1 MFSTPF
7 LFDIILKFIR
17 LTRNQEHMSIVIKKV
32 TDKSDLKKFVYFN
45 INLYKGCDQYVPP
58 LIYDEFATLNRD
70 KNPAFD
76 HCEAEYYLAYKNGE
90 IVGRIAAIINHKG
103 NKIWNQKYARFSF
116 VDFIDD
122 AEVSEKLFKTAE
134 RWAKKKG
141 MKHIHGPMGFTDLDH
156 EGLLIE
162 GFDYISTM
170 LTSYS
175 YPYYKTH
182 IERLGYTKDQDWNEY
197 LIPIPKEVPERMDR
211 VADVVQKR
219 FGLIVKKFNS
229 KKEIMPYARDIFILL
244 NKSYK
249 NLYGYV
255 ELTDKQIDY
264 YVNMYI
270 PLLRLDFLTLVFKK
284 DDYKLIGFGIG
295 LPSLA
300 KALQKANGKFLPTGW
315 YHLYRAIK
323 SDNNKVLDLLLI
335 GVDPEYQGKGVN
347 SLMFREFALSAN
359 RLGYEVA
366 ESNPELELN
375 NRVQSM
381 WDGLD
386 AKQHKKR
393 RAYIKEL

>member
-1 MFSTPF
+1 
-7 LFDIILKFIR
+7 
-17 LTRNQEHMSIVIKKV
+17 MSITIKKV
-32 TDKSDLKKFVYFN
+32 RDKTLLKKFVYFN
-45 INLYKGCDQYVPP
+45 INLYKGCEQYVPP

-76 HCEAEYYLAYKNGE
+76 HCEAEYFLAYKNGE
-90 IVGRIAAIINHKG
+90 IVGRIAAIINHKA
-103 NKIWNQKYARFSF
+103 NEIWKQKYARFSF

-122 AEVSEKLFKTAE
+122 AEVANKLFGTAE
-134 RWAKKKG
+134 SWARHKG
-141 MKHIHGPMGFTDLDH
+141 MDHIHGPMGFTDLDH

-162 GFDYISTM
+162 GYDRISTM

-197 LIPIPKEVPERMDR
+197 LIPIPKEVPERFDR
-211 VADVVQKR
+211 VGKVVQKR
-219 FGLIVKKFNS
+219 FGLIVKHFED
-229 KKEIMPYARDIFILL
+229 KKELSKYARDVFVLL
-244 NKSYK
+244 NKAYK

-255 ELTDKQIDY
+255 ELSDKQIDY

-270 PLLRLDFLTLVFKK
+270 PMLRLEFFTVVLRQEDHKLV
-284 DDYKLIGFGIG
+284 GFGIG

-300 KALQKANGKFLPTGW
+300 LALQKAKGKFMPAGW
-315 YHLYRAIK
+315 FHLYRALK
-323 SDNNKVLDLLLI
+323 SNNNKVLDLLLI

-347 SLMFREFALSAN
+347 ALIFNEFIPAAN
-359 RLGYEVA
+359 RLGFEVA
-366 ESNPELELN
+366 ESNPELALN

-381 WDGLD
+381 WDGMGAEL
-386 AKQHKKR
+386 HKKR

>member
-1 MFSTPF
+1 MA
-7 LFDIILKFIR
+7 I
-17 LTRNQEHMSIVIKKV
+17 EIVKV
-32 TDKSDLKKFVYFN
+32 EDKSLLKKFVYFN

-58 LIYDEFATLNRD
+58 LIYDELATLNKE

-76 HCEAEYYLAYKNGE
+76 HCEAEYFLAYKDGE
-90 IVGRIAAIINHKG
+90 IVGRIAAIINHRG
-103 NKIWNQKYARFSF
+103 NETWNQKYARFSF

-122 AEVSEKLFKTAE
+122 TEVVNKLFKTAE
-134 RWAKKKG
+134 DWAKNKG
-141 MKHIHGPMGFTDLDH
+141 MTHIHGPMGFTDLDH

-162 GFDYISTM
+162 GYEYISTM

-175 YPYYKTH
+175 YPYYKKH
-182 IERLGYTKDQDWNEY
+182 IERLGYVKDQDWNEY
-197 LIPIPKEVPERMDR
+197 LITIPEEVPERIDR
-211 VADVVQKR
+211 VASVVQKR
-219 FGLIVKKFNS
+219 FGLIVKRFYS
-229 KKEIMPYARDIFILL
+229 KKDIMPYARGIFELL

-249 NLYGYV
+249 GLYGYV

-270 PLLRLDFLTLVFKK
+270 PLLRLEFLSLVLREE
-284 DDYKLIGFGIG
+284 DHKLIGFSIG

-300 KALQKANGKFLPTGW
+300 KALQKARGKFLPTGW

-347 SLMFREFALSAN
+347 ALMFREFVYAAN
-359 RLGYEVA
+359 NIGFEIA

-381 WDGLD
+381 WNGLD
-386 AKQHKKR
+386 YKQHKKR

>member
-1 MFSTPF
+1 
-7 LFDIILKFIR
+7 
-17 LTRNQEHMSIVIKKV
+17 MSIVIKKV

-90 IVGRIAAIINHKG
+90 IAGRIAAIINHKG

-122 AEVSEKLFKTAE
+122 VEVSEKLFKTAE